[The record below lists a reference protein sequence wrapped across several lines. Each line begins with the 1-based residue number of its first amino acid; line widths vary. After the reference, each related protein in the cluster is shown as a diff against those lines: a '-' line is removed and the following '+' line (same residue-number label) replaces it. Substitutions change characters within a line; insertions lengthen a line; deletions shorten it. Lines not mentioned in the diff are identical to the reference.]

1 MRRKKSPNRT
11 VLILGGIFII
21 FANLILLQRL
31 AESQTEQ
38 RLLAEVPGDP
48 LIPGI
53 TRDDIQAVRIQVP
66 GSEQSF
72 TVARD
77 GAGTWTAP
85 GYTSAFEPAQG
96 ESIAV
101 TVSLIPYYRR
111 LENAVQGDRGTYGFT
126 PLGSLLIQVVLRDG
140 RQYAVAVGDLT
151 PSGDT
156 YYVILDRQPDVYIV
170 ERRAIDFL
178 FVQMRDATA

>member
-1 MRRKKSPNRT
+1 MRRKKHPNRT
-11 VLILGGIFII
+11 VLILSGIFIVL
-21 FANLILLQRL
+21 ASLVLLQRL
-31 AESQTEQ
+31 AESQSGQ

-48 LIPGI
+48 LLPGI

-77 GAGTWTAP
+77 DQGAWTAP
-85 GYTSAFEPAQG
+85 GFQGAFDPAQA

-111 LENAVQGDRGTYGFT
+111 LEDAAQGDRITYGFT

-140 RQYAVAVGDLT
+140 RQHAIAVGDLT

-156 YYVILDRQPDVYIV
+156 YYVVLDDQPDVYVV

>member
-1 MRRKKSPNRT
+1 MKRKKKRNQT
-11 VLILGGIFII
+11 VFIFAGIFVVLVALVL
-21 FANLILLQRL
+21 FQRL
-31 AESQTEQ
+31 AESQTDQ
-38 RLLAEVPGDP
+38 RFLADVPGDP
-48 LIPGI
+48 LLTGI
-53 TRDDIQAVRIQVP
+53 MRDDIQAVRIQVP

-77 GAGTWTAP
+77 EDGIWTAP
-85 GYTSAFEPAQG
+85 GYSGEFEPAQG

-111 LENAVQGDRGTYGFT
+111 LQNVAENDLTSYGYT
-126 PLGSLLIQVVLRDG
+126 PLGSLLIQVILRDG
-140 RQYAVAVGDLT
+140 TQHAIAIGDLS

-156 YYVILDRQPDVYIV
+156 YYAILDTQPDIYVV